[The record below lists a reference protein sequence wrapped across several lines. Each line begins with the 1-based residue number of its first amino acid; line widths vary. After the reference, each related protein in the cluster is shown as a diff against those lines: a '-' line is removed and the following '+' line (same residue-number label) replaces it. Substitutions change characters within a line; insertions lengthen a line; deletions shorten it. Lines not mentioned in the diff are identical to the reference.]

1 MVTGCSILTAGGEHR
16 KTVPSA
22 MRCPTSTMDSNVVS
36 PFLMADMSADVY
48 YSGWL
53 QTKEIGDIV
62 AKYGVNRRSHCR
74 DKS

>member
-1 MVTGCSILTAGGEHR
+1 
-16 KTVPSA
+16 

-48 YSGWL
+48 YSEWL